1 MVRILLRPRPASD
14 HGDVAP
20 QLYRGGTEHTDA
32 NCLPPPH
39 THTCSLL
46 ERKGLGEHVSIEAQE
61 KLPDKG
67 AWALESVMGAS
78 FLSGATEA

>member
-1 MVRILLRPRPASD
+1 MPTAS
-14 HGDVAP
+14 
-20 QLYRGGTEHTDA
+20 
-32 NCLPPPH
+32 PPPTH